1 MKITNHLEEI
11 AVYERKS
18 DAFRLLNPHIEVIQ
32 DTVISL
38 DPKLKIIALQSGS
51 FLAPVLFHIPSS
63 PLSCEHLEGLIIP
76 YDKVCICSG
85 ASPLLFTKHP
95 NIIGIRDLEVCRPNN
110 SSCHFLS
117 SLGIVSS

>member
-51 FLAPVLFHIPSS
+51 FLAPVLFHI
-63 PLSCEHLEGLIIP
+63 LI
-76 YDKVCICSG
+76 
-85 ASPLLFTKHP
+85 TT
-95 NIIGIRDLEVCRPNN
+95 
-110 SSCHFLS
+110 FL
-117 SLGIVSS
+117 